1 VRISSDTPLV
11 SPGNR
16 LRELQAQVQRR
27 LSGDEGFTLVEL
39 TIVLLI
45 LGILISIAVPSYLTF
60 KDRASKTAA
69 TTEIAQATRSVA
81 SYGADNF
88 PGSPNDPDPLVP
100 TTGLTDSGYDGLSLQ
115 ALNLKYD
122 ASISTVLGA
131 PYVINPFGFTASG
144 SSDFCI
150 TATVGRWVAVKRGID
165 GPITVGM
172 NFTAGTCGVA

>member
-1 VRISSDTPLV
+1 VRNASDTTTM
-11 SPGNR
+11 SPGKR
-16 LRELQAQVQRR
+16 LRELLAHVQRR
-27 LSGDEGFTLVEL
+27 LDGEEGFTLVEL

-45 LGILISIAVPSYLTF
+45 LGILLSIAVPSYLSF

-88 PGSPNDPDPLVP
+88 AGSPNDPDPAAVNG
-100 TTGLTDSGYDGLSLQ
+100 TTDSGYDGLSLQ

-122 ASISTVLGA
+122 ASISTIAGA
-131 PYVINPFGFTASG
+131 PYVINPFGFTGTST
-144 SSDFCI
+144 DFCI
-150 TATVGRWVAVKRGID
+150 TATVGRWTAVKRGID

-172 NFTAGTCGVA
+172 SFTAGTCGVV

>member
-1 VRISSDTPLV
+1 VRITSDTTLV

-16 LRELQAQVQRR
+16 LRELLAHVQRR

-45 LGILISIAVPSYLTF
+45 LGILISIATPSYLSF

-88 PGSPNDPDPLVP
+88 PGSPNDPDSTLS
-100 TTGLTDSGYDGLSLQ
+100 TADSGYDGLSLQ

-122 ASISTVLGA
+122 ASISTAVGA
-131 PYVINPFGFTASG
+131 PYVINPFGFTGTAT
-144 SSDFCI
+144 DFCI

-165 GPITVGM
+165 GPISVGM